1 MKIKTKVMDYDRVL
15 ALPRPGHLP
24 PLRPGFLFR
33 LLIRAASVP
42 ELRATRFSW
51 EEYRME
57 EVKDQP
63 CLILMNHSCFL
74 DLSIVSRI
82 FFPRPYCIVCTSDGF
97 VGKRWLMRHVGCIPT
112 RKFVT
117 DLRLVQDMTCAL
129 KERGCSVLM
138 YPEASYSFDG
148 TATPLPRKMG
158 VLLKKLD
165 VPVVMITTRGAFA
178 RDPLY
183 NGLQKRRVSVTARA
197 ECLFTRQELKD
208 LSVGELSNRLD
219 RAFTF
224 DNFRWQQETGVEIH
238 EPFRADG
245 LNRILYRCAH
255 CGAEGHME
263 GKGTGLTCGGCG
275 KHYELTPLGRLEATE
290 GETEF
295 PHIPDWYAWEREQV
309 RRELLEGTYRL
320 EAEVDIGM
328 MVDYKAIYMV
338 GKGYLT
344 HDREGFT
351 LTGCD
356 GRLRYS
362 QKPLSSY
369 GLYADYF
376 WYEIG
381 DVICIGDRD
390 CLYYCFP
397 RGGDVVAKTRLA
409 AEELYKLLKARTPLP
424 TA

>member
-183 NGLQKRRVSVTARA
+183 NGLQKRRVAVSARA

-224 DNFRWQQETGVEIH
+224 DNFRWQQENGVEIH

-263 GKGTGLTCGGCG
+263 GKGTGLTCGACG

-295 PHIPDWYAWEREQV
+295 PHIPDWYAWERERV

>member
-183 NGLQKRRVSVTARA
+183 NGLQKRRVAVSARA

-224 DNFRWQQETGVEIH
+224 DNFRWQQENGVEIH

-263 GKGTGLTCGGCG
+263 GKGTGLTCGACG

>member
-117 DLRLVQDMTCAL
+117 DSRLVQDMTCAL

-183 NGLQKRRVSVTARA
+183 NGLQKRRVAVSARA

-263 GKGTGLTCGGCG
+263 GKGTGLTCGACG

>member
-57 EVKDQP
+57 
-63 CLILMNHSCFL
+63 
-74 DLSIVSRI
+74 R
-82 FFPRPYCIVCTSDGF
+82 
-97 VGKRWLMRHVGCIPT
+97 
-112 RKFVT
+112 
-117 DLRLVQDMTCAL
+117 
-129 KERGCSVLM
+129 ER
-138 YPEASYSFDG
+138 
-148 TATPLPRKMG
+148 
-158 VLLKKLD
+158 
-165 VPVVMITTRGAFA
+165 
-178 RDPLY
+178 
-183 NGLQKRRVSVTARA
+183 
-197 ECLFTRQELKD
+197 
-208 LSVGELSNRLD
+208 
-219 RAFTF
+219 
-224 DNFRWQQETGVEIH
+224 
-238 EPFRADG
+238 
-245 LNRILYRCAH
+245 
-255 CGAEGHME
+255 
-263 GKGTGLTCGGCG
+263 
-275 KHYELTPLGRLEATE
+275 
-290 GETEF
+290 
-295 PHIPDWYAWEREQV
+295 V

-338 GKGYLT
+338 GKGHLT

>member
-1 MKIKTKVMDYDRVL
+1 M
-15 ALPRPGHLP
+15 
-24 PLRPGFLFR
+24 
-33 LLIRAASVP
+33 
-42 ELRATRFSW
+42 
-51 EEYRME
+51 
-57 EVKDQP
+57 
-63 CLILMNHSCFL
+63 
-74 DLSIVSRI
+74 
-82 FFPRPYCIVCTSDGF
+82 
-97 VGKRWLMRHVGCIPT
+97 
-112 RKFVT
+112 
-117 DLRLVQDMTCAL
+117 
-129 KERGCSVLM
+129 
-138 YPEASYSFDG
+138 
-148 TATPLPRKMG
+148 
-158 VLLKKLD
+158 
-165 VPVVMITTRGAFA
+165 
-178 RDPLY
+178 
-183 NGLQKRRVSVTARA
+183 
-197 ECLFTRQELKD
+197 
-208 LSVGELSNRLD
+208 GELSNRLD

-224 DNFRWQQETGVEIH
+224 DNFRWQQENGVEIH

-263 GKGTGLTCGGCG
+263 GKGTGLTCGACG